1 MNNTI
6 AWIMTIFIIV
16 TIIVDLNAL
25 MLMRTNKKTYEQ
37 NENNTRKT
45 KAYWAYL
52 VVSRLAFA
60 MTAVV
65 GALIM
70 CGVFKVLSDLT
81 IQHKNAAIYI
91 ITACICVAIAVWTW
105 HMTKSEIREAQNIYD
120 AYQDYETLPLETF
133 VDPKDE
139 ITVNRIGLWL
149 LANIM
154 ASGTVIAFAVLFAN
168 ASSIKL

>member
-1 MNNTI
+1 MKTNNK
-6 AWIMTIFIIV
+6 A
-16 TIIVDLNAL
+16 
-25 MLMRTNKKTYEQ
+25 YEQ
-37 NENNTRKT
+37 NGNNPRKG

-52 VVSRLAFA
+52 AISRSAFA
-60 MTAVV
+60 MTIATV
-65 GALIM
+65 GLIGCFGFQALANLM
-70 CGVFKVLSDLT
+70 

-105 HMTKSEIREAQNIYD
+105 HMTKSEIREAQNKYD
-120 AYQDYETLPLETF
+120 ADQDYETLPLETF